1 MDAIRIGFVGLGGIC
16 RQRHV
21 PGFANIEGVAFAAVN
36 NRSRASSEAA
46 AREFHIPVVCDSWK
60 ELVARND
67 IDVVVIGTW
76 PYMHHPV
83 SIAALAAGKH
93 VFCQARMAMNYA
105 EAAEMC
111 EAARRARR
119 VAALCPVPFGMSI
132 DQTVRRMLH
141 EGALGDVRLV
151 RVQSL
156 SNIYAD
162 PGTPMNWRK
171 DHRLSGLNMMTLGM
185 YIEVIHRWLGRT
197 CTVTAQTQI
206 FTPRRADQTGQI
218 TEVKIPDQI
227 LFNTEM
233 ERGTVAQYVISGMAR
248 CGHDS
253 IEIYGTKESL
263 LYDVAGDC
271 LYRLEEDGGQTPVKI
286 RPEDAYDVANWRV
299 ERDFIEAIRDGREYH
314 PDFED
319 GRRYMQVIQAVY
331 NSADSGRTVRI
342 EQKFRNLDAVS
353 PG

>member
-1 MDAIRIGFVGLGGIC
+1 MDTIRIGFVGLGGIC
-16 RQRHV
+16 RQRHI
-21 PGFANIEGVAFAAVN
+21 PGFAKVEGVAFTAVN
-36 NRSRASSEAA
+36 NRSRGSSEAA
-46 AREFHIPVVCDSWK
+46 AREFHIPGVCDTWK
-60 ELVARND
+60 ELVTRD
-67 IDVVVIGTW
+67 DVDAVVIGTW

-105 EAAEMC
+105 EALEMC

-119 VAALCPVPFGMSI
+119 VAMLCPVPIGMSI
-132 DQTVRRMLH
+132 DQTMRRLLG

-156 SNIYAD
+156 SNIYTD

-197 CTVTAQTQI
+197 RTVTAHTQI
-206 FTPRRADQTGQI
+206 FTPRRADHTGQS

-233 ERGTVAQYVISGMAR
+233 EGGTLVQYVISGMAQSGR
-248 CGHDS
+248 DG
-253 IEIYGTKESL
+253 IEIYGAKESL
-263 LYDVAGDC
+263 HYDVPDDI
-271 LYRLEEDGGQTPVKI
+271 LYRLAKDGGRIPVEI
-286 RPEDAYDVANWRV
+286 RPEEAYNVTNWRV
-299 ERDFIEAIRDGREYH
+299 EQDFIDAIRDGREYH

-319 GRRYMQVIQAVY
+319 GLRYMQVIQAVY
-331 NSADSGRTVRI
+331 DSAALCRTIRI
-342 EQKFRNLDAVS
+342 EK
-353 PG
+353 